1 MCFCC
6 CVSRKSIIIYAIVIS
21 VIAFIYGIVA
31 IAEFGSSTDIYKA
44 LIEKLK
50 EIEEEDKYS
59 TSKTSSTTKN
69 NNYYDDYVE
78 DFVDN
83 FNNYYNSNS
92 NSKSNSNNNYKG
104 YNSKNDYDNDY
115 NYLYA
120 NPYNSKV
127 VKSILDSASY
137 AKIQLLGNSVN
148 PNDYNLIKS
157 LKGIENGMGVI
168 LFIFPVIFLIME
180 IVFMSTICGKK
191 EFQVL
196 SDSSFQTFTVIRT
209 VCLYIS
215 IVFIFLS
222 LLYSILLTATLS
234 QYVNLLGIID
244 SCSIGIIVGMVYGF
258 YGFCY
263 YITLARSI
271 CIEKAL
277 FLKVGSESNPGPDAQ
292 FRSNGEPI
300 SNNQGNNYNPNQ
312 QLQNPQ
318 TFQVYNINEPY
329 IYNRNQQLRNPSTD
343 QRYNNN
349 ESNFQSRNQQ
359 LRNPSTDQ
367 RYNNNVSNFQSRNQQ
382 LRNPSTV
389 EIYNSNEF
397 KTDEKF
403 LYSHGTGPEEYITV
417 KGVLYKRVDKPN
429 NNINNNNYNQEG
441 SRGRIGRF
449 NNRTNN
455 NNNLMRDQRRFIRTR
470 NPNDFDQRSQNS
482 KTGII

>member
-104 YNSKNDYDNDY
+104 YNSKSDYD
-115 NYLYA
+115 
-120 NPYNSKV
+120 
-127 VKSILDSASY
+127 
-137 AKIQLLGNSVN
+137 
-148 PNDYNLIKS
+148 NDYNLIKS

-367 RYNNNVSNFQSRNQQ
+367 RYNSNVSNFQSRNQQ

-441 SRGRIGRF
+441 SRGRIGICLLK
-449 NNRTNN
+449 NNFLNYLKKLKN
-455 NNNLMRDQRRFIRTR
+455 IKYIYLLLL
-470 NPNDFDQRSQNS
+470 
-482 KTGII
+482 

>member
-1 MCFCC
+1 
-6 CVSRKSIIIYAIVIS
+6 
-21 VIAFIYGIVA
+21 
-31 IAEFGSSTDIYKA
+31 
-44 LIEKLK
+44 
-50 EIEEEDKYS
+50 
-59 TSKTSSTTKN
+59 
-69 NNYYDDYVE
+69 
-78 DFVDN
+78 
-83 FNNYYNSNS
+83 
-92 NSKSNSNNNYKG
+92 
-104 YNSKNDYDNDY
+104 
-115 NYLYA
+115 
-120 NPYNSKV
+120 
-127 VKSILDSASY
+127 
-137 AKIQLLGNSVN
+137 
-148 PNDYNLIKS
+148 
-157 LKGIENGMGVI
+157 
-168 LFIFPVIFLIME
+168 
-180 IVFMSTICGKK
+180 
-191 EFQVL
+191 
-196 SDSSFQTFTVIRT
+196 
-209 VCLYIS
+209 
-215 IVFIFLS
+215 
-222 LLYSILLTATLS
+222 
-234 QYVNLLGIID
+234 
-244 SCSIGIIVGMVYGF
+244 MVYGF

-277 FLKVGSESNPGPDAQ
+277 FLKVGSESNPGPDTQ

-349 ESNFQSRNQQ
+349 E
-359 LRNPSTDQ
+359 
-367 RYNNNVSNFQSRNQQ
+367 SNFQSRNQQ

-470 NPNDFDQRSQNS
+470 NPNDFDQKSQNS